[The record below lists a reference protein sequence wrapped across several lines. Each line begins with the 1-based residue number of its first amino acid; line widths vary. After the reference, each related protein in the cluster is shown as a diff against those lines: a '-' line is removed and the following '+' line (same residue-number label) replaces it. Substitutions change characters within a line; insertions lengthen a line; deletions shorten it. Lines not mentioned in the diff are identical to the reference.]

1 MSKVTDNVELDFP
14 ARMSDGRQFT
24 DYRQNCLMNNQ
35 ITGKKGSWND
45 RYYLINNAESVHSQM
60 MRAVEETTKCTKC
73 SDDTVLPVQTVIN
86 CSPVG
91 CNYQLNDAKGLG
103 QGRDFR

>member
-1 MSKVTDNVELDFP
+1 MSKVADNVELDFP

-24 DYRQNCLMNNQ
+24 DYRQNCLMNNK

-45 RYYLINNAESVHSQM
+45 RYYLINNASSVHQSIVSAQ
-60 MRAVEETTKCTKC
+60 ESETKCTKC
-73 SDDTVLPVQTVIN
+73 SDNTVLPVQTIIN

-91 CNYQLNDAKGLG
+91 CTYQMNDPAGIG
-103 QGRDFR
+103 QGRPF